1 MIFIL
6 KYSFQHR
13 PSTHQPHN
21 SCKYT
26 PFPIDTQQSWH
37 FFIKKNNKSHHTH
50 CKTGFVDKS
59 EEQGKSANVT
69 AISQLYN
76 HKTVQPYNP
85 KTSLHHH
92 LPTVLNINTF
102 HWGRDRAACEIVD
115 CSGAETGFF
124 VHGVNAC

>member
-69 AISQLYN
+69 ATSQPSN
-76 HKTVQPYNP
+76 HI
-85 KTSLHHH
+85 TSLHHH
-92 LPTVLNINTF
+92 LLPILNKYTF
-102 HWGRDRAACEIVD
+102 RRSADRTPCEVVYTSRKHSLFCD
-115 CSGAETGFF
+115 VAD
-124 VHGVNAC
+124 

>member
-37 FFIKKNNKSHHTH
+37 FFIKKTTNPITHIIKWDLLTSRKS
-50 CKTGFVDKS
+50 K
-59 EEQGKSANVT
+59 GKPQSYSNLA
-69 AISQLYN
+69 
-76 HKTVQPYNP
+76 TV
-85 KTSLHHH
+85 
-92 LPTVLNINTF
+92 
-102 HWGRDRAACEIVD
+102 
-115 CSGAETGFF
+115 
-124 VHGVNAC
+124 

>member
-37 FFIKKNNKSHHTH
+37 FFIKKTTNPIIHIAKQDLLTSRKSKGNRRMLQRTH
-50 CKTGFVDKS
+50 NRIT
-59 EEQGKSANVT
+59 
-69 AISQLYN
+69 I
-76 HKTVQPYNP
+76 
-85 KTSLHHH
+85 
-92 LPTVLNINTF
+92 
-102 HWGRDRAACEIVD
+102 
-115 CSGAETGFF
+115 
-124 VHGVNAC
+124 

>member
-50 CKTGFVDKS
+50 YKMGFVDKS
-59 EEQGKSANVT
+59 EEQGEAAKLQQSRNCIT
-69 AISQLYN
+69 AKPSNRI
-76 HKTVQPYNP
+76 
-85 KTSLHHH
+85 TSKPHFIITF
-92 LPTVLNINTF
+92 LPF
-102 HWGRDRAACEIVD
+102 
-115 CSGAETGFF
+115 
-124 VHGVNAC
+124 